1 MIAAR
6 TPWKL
11 YNDKAALSANTNPW
25 IENIAPAIAQSTA
38 IEYLSRA
45 EIQALITTLSILRY
59 NSDKNG
65 YPETLSQL
73 IMAGY
78 LKELPKDP
86 FSDKPLV
93 YKQAEQGFILYSL
106 GGDFDDD
113 GGRHSKSGYSEEG
126 GDHVFWPVEKRP

>member
-1 MIAAR
+1 
-6 TPWKL
+6 L
-11 YNDKAALSANTNPW
+11 YNDKATLSATTNPW

-45 EIQALITTLSILRY
+45 ELQALVTTLSILRY

-73 IMAGY
+73 ITSGY
-78 LKELPKDP
+78 LNELPKDP

-93 YKQAEQGFILYSL
+93 YKRTQKDFILYSL

-113 GGRHSKSGYSEEG
+113 GGQRSKSGYSEEG
-126 GDHVFWPVEKRP
+126 GDHVFWPVKKRP